1 MDELTVLGRRTLDK
15 QKRVEIYAEVQRI
28 LATDLPVIPLW
39 HEDNLTLMNV
49 DVSGYTL
56 YPSASFW
63 GLLTTGKQR

>member
-1 MDELTVLGRRTLDK
+1 MQE
-15 QKRVEIYAEVQRI
+15 I

-56 YPSASFW
+56 YPTASFW
-63 GLLTTGKQR
+63 GLLTTHKQR